1 MHERC
6 ARRALRADGGRD
18 GGIGGCDDDSERVA
32 PTCRRRGGWSM
43 SAATPNLPTSLGPDL
58 VHRDGVWTLDLEQ
71 LAIVHGLSVL
81 ARALCEMVVQH
92 ARAERF
98 DVVVE
103 RKLRSR
109 ENPELVDVHGIELV
123 RLAVEPEVV
132 DALLQQPELFE
143 RRLRALLGS
152 LQRARFRELL
162 LPRRRADAVALVA
175 EFGDN
180 GHRQRFL
187 LEHVARRDGQAGAF
201 RVTVAAAAAARIDL
215 GRLPHVVIDDIENR
229 QFLAGSTRIAETWAE
244 ACRREAER
252 GRRSFREGRSP
263 HSHLFKQLDQAGL
276 QQLQRVSLQWS
287 EAAQTFLLESVPS
300 EVAHLLKRVLLAC
313 EDATV
318 RRLLGERQVVR
329 VDAGPLPVYLDL
341 AQLGRV
347 LELSLGQ
354 RRERM
359 DCGAFLARMPATAA
373 AAAQATADQPLR
385 GVRVFLVHHMTAEV
399 VGTIAAL
406 RALGCR
412 DLVTL
417 FVTYAG
423 EPPASYLDAVL
434 DLPPDEFAALALVNV
449 PARGHVEGHYR
460 LSEHYS
466 HLDDAGAIADAL
478 RRDGRDRA
486 YLTAMRAAASVPFL
500 RQMARA
506 EAAGERLLVVE
517 DGGYLGPVLQ
527 DALLQGRTV
536 AQFAAELGATSAD
549 ARPLAGA
556 LGGRLV
562 ATVEHTRNG
571 YDKLVDVARRHG
583 KLAVPSYSI
592 AVSQLKRGVESREVA
607 ASILN
612 AVESVLNADGRIL
625 ARRSALVLGC
635 VGAIGGELVRHLLPR
650 VDDAD
655 RQLFGV
661 DLRIG
666 EHPARCAAVR
676 TFADVPPERW
686 LQTDLVLGVTGVS
699 IVRGADVE
707 RWLCGSPREQL
718 VLASGSTKKVE
729 FHDLMQWIDGLLR
742 ADEPTVGGR
751 RVDVAVDEMLDPRT
765 ARLYAHRW
773 RFSFRDDGRVRTV
786 LAMGGLTP
794 INFLFYGVSTELIDE
809 VLAQLV
815 TVALGALRNAAA
827 GPVSPRLYAVDHECD
842 ADGRVR

>member
-1 MHERC
+1 
-6 ARRALRADGGRD
+6 
-18 GGIGGCDDDSERVA
+18 
-32 PTCRRRGGWSM
+32 M
-43 SAATPNLPTSLGPDL
+43 SAAQQLATSLGPAL
-58 VHRDGVWTLDLEQ
+58 VRENGVWTLDLGQ

-81 ARALCEMVVQH
+81 ARALGEMVVQH

-103 RKLRSR
+103 RKLRAR
-109 ENPELVDVHGIELV
+109 ENPELVEVHGIELV

-132 DALLQQPELFE
+132 DAILRQPDQFE

-152 LQRARFRELL
+152 LQRAQLRELL
-162 LPRRRADAVALVA
+162 LPRRRADAKALVA

-180 GHRQRFL
+180 GGRQRFL
-187 LEHVARRDGQAGAF
+187 LEHVVRRDGEAGAF
-201 RVTVAAAAAARIDL
+201 RITVASAAAARIDL
-215 GRLPHVVIDDIENR
+215 ARLPHAVIADIENR

-287 EAAQTFLLESVPS
+287 EAAQSFLLESDPA
-300 EVAHLLKRVLLAC
+300 EVARLLKRVLLAC
-313 EDATV
+313 EDRQV
-318 RRLLGERQVVR
+318 RELLAAREVVR

-354 RRERM
+354 RRDRM
-359 DCGAFLARMPATAA
+359 DCGAFLARMPAMAA
-373 AAAQATADQPLR
+373 VVGAAQAAQPLR

-434 DLPPDEFAALALVNV
+434 DLPPEEFAALALVNV

-466 HLDDAGAIADAL
+466 QLDEAPAIAAAL
-478 RRDGRDRA
+478 RGRDGA
-486 YLTAMRAAASVPFL
+486 YLSAMRAAAIVPFL
-500 RQMARA
+500 RLLQRA
-506 EAAGERLLVVE
+506 EAAGERVLLVE
-517 DGGYLGPVLQ
+517 DGGYLGPVAQ
-527 DALLQGRTV
+527 DALLRGQTV
-536 AQFAAELGATSAD
+536 AEFAQGLGAASD
-549 ARPLAGA
+549 DRRPLAEA

-571 YDKLVDVARRHG
+571 YDKLVDVAQRHG
-583 KLAVPSYSI
+583 RLAVPSYSI
-592 AVSQLKRGVESREVA
+592 AVSRLKRAVESREVA

-612 AVESVLNADGRIL
+612 AVESVLNAEGRIL
-625 ARRSALVLGC
+625 ARRRALVLGC
-635 VGAIGGELVRHLLPR
+635 VGAIGGELVRHLGGRLDQP
-650 VDDAD
+650 DE
-655 RQLFGV
+655 QLFGV
-661 DLRIG
+661 DLRAG
-666 EHPARCAAVR
+666 EAPSRCAAVR
-676 TFADVPPERW
+676 TFADVPADRW
-686 LQTDLVLGVTGVS
+686 LRTNLVLGVTGASVL
-699 IVRGADVE
+699 RGADVE
-707 RWLCGSPREQL
+707 RWLCDSPHEQL

-729 FHDLMQWIDGLLR
+729 FHDLMQWVDGLLR
-742 ADEPTVGGR
+742 SEQPTVGGR
-751 RVDVAVDEMLDPRT
+751 AVDVRVEEVLDPRT

-773 RFSFRDDGRVRTV
+773 RFAFRDDGRVRTV

-794 INFLFYGVSTELIDE
+794 INFLFYGVATELIDE
-809 VLAQLV
+809 VLAQLM
-815 TVALGALRNAAA
+815 TVALGAVRNAASGA
-827 GPVSPRLYAVDHECD
+827 IVPRLYAVDHECD
-842 ADGRVR
+842 ADARIR

>member
-1 MHERC
+1 
-6 ARRALRADGGRD
+6 
-18 GGIGGCDDDSERVA
+18 
-32 PTCRRRGGWSM
+32 M
-43 SAATPNLPTSLGPDL
+43 SDASRSLPTSLGPAL
-58 VHRDGVWTLDLEQ
+58 VREDGAWTLDLGQ

-81 ARALCEMVVQH
+81 ARALGEMVVQH

-103 RKLRSR
+103 RKLRGR
-109 ENPELVDVHGIELV
+109 ENPELVEVHGIELV

-132 DALLQQPELFE
+132 DAILQQPEVFE

-152 LQRARFRELL
+152 LQRAQFRELL
-162 LPRRRADAVALVA
+162 LPARRADAVALVA

-180 GHRQRFL
+180 GGRQRFL
-187 LEHVARRDGQAGAF
+187 LEHVARRDGEAGAF
-201 RVTVAAAAAARIDL
+201 RVTVASAAAARIDL
-215 GRLPHVVIDDIENR
+215 GRLPHAVIADVENR

-276 QQLQRVSLQWS
+276 QQLTRVSLQWS
-287 EAAQTFLLESVPS
+287 EAAQSFLLESGPA
-300 EVAHLLKRVLLAC
+300 EVARLLKRVLLAC
-313 EDATV
+313 EDRQV
-318 RRLLGERQVVR
+318 RELLAAREVVR

-354 RRERM
+354 RRERL
-359 DCGAFLARMPATAA
+359 DCGAFLARMPAVAA
-373 AAAQATADQPLR
+373 VVDAAQDAQPLR

-434 DLPPDEFAALALVNV
+434 DLPPEEFTALALVNV

-466 HLDDAGAIADAL
+466 HLDDAPAIAAAL
-478 RRDGRDRA
+478 RGRDGA
-486 YLTAMRAAASVPFL
+486 YLSAMRAAASVPFL
-500 RQMARA
+500 RLLQRA
-506 EAAGERLLVVE
+506 EAAGERVLLVE
-517 DGGYLGPVLQ
+517 DGGYVAPVAQ
-527 DALLQGRTV
+527 DALLRGQTV
-536 AQFAAELGATSAD
+536 AAFAQGLGAASD
-549 ARPLAGA
+549 DQRPLADV
-556 LGGRLV
+556 LGRRLL

-571 YDKLVDVARRHG
+571 YDKLVEVAQRHG
-583 KLAVPSYSI
+583 RLAVPSYSI
-592 AVSQLKRGVESREVA
+592 AVSQLKRLVESREVA

-612 AVESVLNADGRIL
+612 AVESVLNAEGRIL
-625 ARRSALVLGC
+625 ARRRALVLGC
-635 VGAIGGELVRHLLPR
+635 VGAIGGELVRHLAGRLDLP
-650 VDDAD
+650 DE
-655 RQLFGV
+655 QLFGV

-666 EHPARCAAVR
+666 EIAARCAAVR

-686 LQTDLVLGVTGVS
+686 LQTNLVLGVTGASVL
-699 IVRGADVE
+699 RGDDVE
-707 RWLCGSPREQL
+707 RWLCGSPHEQL

-729 FHDLMQWIDGLLR
+729 FHDLMQWIDRLLR
-742 ADEPTVGGR
+742 AEQPTVGGR
-751 RVDVAVDEMLDPRT
+751 AVDVRVEEMLDPRT

-773 RFSFRDDGRVRTV
+773 RFTFRDDGRTRTV

-794 INFLFYGVSTELIDE
+794 INFLFYGVATELIDE
-809 VLAQLV
+809 VLAQLM
-815 TVALGALRNAAA
+815 TVSLGAVRNAAA
-827 GPVSPRLYAVDHECD
+827 GAVAPRLYAVDHGCD